1 MSKSIHVCKSY
12 SMPNVGRFLR
22 HGVDCSLISCYLAKR
37 LKTEEPVFNS
47 FLYYFNIMCP
57 NLC

>member
-37 LKTEEPVFNS
+37 LKTEEPVFRVKS
-47 FLYYFNIMCP
+47 
-57 NLC
+57 